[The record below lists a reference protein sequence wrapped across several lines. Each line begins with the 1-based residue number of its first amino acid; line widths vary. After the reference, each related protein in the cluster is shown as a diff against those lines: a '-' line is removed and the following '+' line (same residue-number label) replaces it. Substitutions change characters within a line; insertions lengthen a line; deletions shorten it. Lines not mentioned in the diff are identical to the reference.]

1 MAAYSTSFF
10 LILGLF
16 HATIVL
22 QIAHQSIHTGIY
34 LTLPT
39 ILFCFRWVIDNF
51 ICTVADDDDDDDVWK
66 TSIQCLSYYLRNFV
80 KSSTIIEF

>member
-51 ICTVADDDDDDDVWK
+51 ICTVADDDDDDDVLENQY
-66 TSIQCLSYYLRNFV
+66 TMSIILFEKFRKIFYYN
-80 KSSTIIEF
+80 